1 MDIIRKFT
9 NVVIVISVLTAIKPL
24 SFFPIS
30 PVTNAYGIVC
40 SMRSSAI
47 TRLVIERHLN
57 GLQTEYELL
66 LSKYPDSGSGNITIR
81 FLIEPT
87 GEVSECTVVKTAF
100 DNEPF
105 ERSIEKRIESWVFPE
120 WDAGQCPV
128 IITIEFCEIN
138 GPLPGTAI
146 IDDIDYEHILK
157 TYGVDG
163 VHHMELENIRIKA
176 RRGMISTFDYT
187 RRGIN
192 ENDITSRL
200 KEYYRQGVYREL
212 SHTEPVKLYLK
223 YKNVE
228 RDVITLKEK
237 RDGEIGKLI
246 DKKEDILT
254 KTREM
259 ELAFDVEE
267 LGASA
272 ELTRK
277 LDLPSTRGYD
287 ALCKKIKTY
296 DLDSEELQR
305 KYDTKL
311 AEKEEALRGARL
323 EVITSCEAALYD
335 DNTEPDL
342 GYISSYV
349 LGELYTAAAEE
360 KYEAAYNEWL
370 ESWKGVPR
378 GERNPEPVPD
388 YSKAISMYEAAVNE
402 NPDGPLNDVI
412 LYNLGFCH
420 YSQGEKEVGAE
431 VFYNLTKSYPDSEL
445 ATETYFR
452 IGEFWFNTYALGHYS
467 KAIQYY
473 ENVPSSS
480 NLYDEAL
487 YKTAWARYY
496 TARYDDTETG
506 YENVIGKSVQ
516 LINSTEEGTEL
527 YDEGIGLIAVSIAGL
542 TDSHDEES
550 AANDALGI
558 FETLFEGVNQRPY
571 SAEVLHRLADVYQ
584 YDYDR
589 LDTAIILYEDLLTKY
604 PLYERAD
611 EALSSCVTAHLNNED
626 HEGAHETRKWTV
638 DDYGPN
644 SEWFNTYDDLGFKIT
659 AVESWEKAL
668 YEIACYSHMMGER
681 ELDRRKDRPKS
692 ALYYDKA
699 IERYSQYLAAFPA
712 NRKSYHVN
720 FYLGMACDEAGEREL
735 AYENYLRTALGYEDR
750 ERYEIDKWDER
761 FTKADVLF
769 RGLISLDELSADLK
783 AEKEVGESLYELALS
798 TNDIPER
805 PPAKPPV
812 KEPSPIEE
820 KIIYAC
826 DLFITE
832 YPKAPE
838 TPIVLTYLGET
849 YLSLRDYAKGR
860 SCFERVLTEYV
871 IKPDY
876 YYGYSKREYNEFYT
890 ENLIKTGYSYYY
902 EAVYFEGL
910 GDIYF
915 AGGSEYTTEVY
926 HKSLGL
932 YEEAKTV
939 YEAAYELS
947 SGYELPELTEET
959 LEFKN
964 AYRMKI
970 DELKGKIED
979 LIK

>member
-1 MDIIRKFT
+1 MDIIRKFS

-30 PVTNAYGIVC
+30 PVTNAYGIAYT
-40 SMRSSAI
+40 MRSSAI
-47 TRLVIERHLN
+47 VRLVIERHLN
-57 GLQTEYELL
+57 GIQTEYELL

-87 GEVSECTVVKTAF
+87 GEVPECTVVKTTF

-105 ERSIEKRIESWVFPE
+105 ERSIEKRIESWVFPKK
-120 WDAGQCPV
+120 DKVRCAV

-146 IDDIDYEHILK
+146 IDDIDYEHIVK
-157 TYGVDG
+157 TYGVDI
-163 VHHMELENIRIKA
+163 ELENIRIKP
-176 RRGMISTFDYT
+176 RRGMIRMFDYT

-228 RDVITLKEK
+228 RDVIALKEK

-259 ELAFDVEE
+259 ELGV
-267 LGASA
+267 SA
-272 ELTRK
+272 ELTRV
-277 LDLPSTRGYD
+277 LRLPSVRGYD
-287 ALCKKIKTY
+287 GLCKKIEKY
-296 DLDSEELQR
+296 DSDIEELKQR
-305 KYDTKL
+305 YDIKHAKKGDT
-311 AEKEEALRGARL
+311 LREARL
-323 EVITSCEAALYD
+323 EVITSCETALYD
-335 DNTEPDL
+335 NNTGPNL
-342 GYISSYV
+342 KYISTYI
-349 LGELYTAAAEE
+349 LGELYEAAAKE
-360 KYEAAYNEWL
+360 KYEAAYKEWL
-370 ESWKGVPR
+370 ESWKGTPR
-378 GERNPEPVPD
+378 GERNPEPIHD
-388 YSKAISMYEAAVNE
+388 YSKAMSTYEAALNE

-412 LYNLGFCH
+412 LYNLGYCH
-420 YSQGEKEVGAE
+420 YSQGETMVGAE
-431 VFYNLTKSYPDSEL
+431 TFYNLTQSYPDSEL
-445 ATETYFR
+445 APETYFR
-452 IGEFWFNTYALGHYS
+452 IGEFWFDSYDLDRYR
-467 KAIQYY
+467 KAIGYY

-487 YKTAWARYY
+487 YKTAWAHYYIARYY
-496 TARYDDTETG
+496 DAEPE
-506 YENVIGKSVQ
+506 YENAVDRSVK
-516 LINSTEEGTEL
+516 LIECTEEGTEL
-527 YDEGIGLIAVSIAGL
+527 YDEGIDLIAASIVGL

-584 YDYDR
+584 YDFDR
-589 LDTAIILYEDLLTKY
+589 LDTAIILYEELLTKY

-626 HEGAHETRKWTV
+626 HEGAHETRKWLV

-644 SEWFNTYDDLGFKIT
+644 SEWFNTYDDLGSKVT

-668 YEIACYSHMMGER
+668 YEIACYNHQMGER

-761 FTKADVLF
+761 LTKSDVLF
-769 RGLISLDELSADLK
+769 RGIISLDELSADLK

-860 SCFERVLTEYV
+860 SCFERVLN
-871 IKPDY
+871 DY
-876 YYGYSKREYNEFYT
+876 AVKTDKLYGYRGDNYDEFCT
-890 ENLIKTGYSYYY
+890 ENLIKTGDSYYY
-902 EAVYFEGL
+902 EAAYFEEL
-910 GDIYF
+910 GDVYYSN
-915 AGGSEYTTEVY
+915 GSEYAAEVY
-926 HKSLGL
+926 SKSLGL
-932 YEEAKTV
+932 YDEAEKV
-939 YEAAYELS
+939 YDAAYELS
-947 SGYELPELTEET
+947 SGYELPELIEET
-959 LEFKN
+959 LESKTGCGV
-964 AYRMKI
+964 KI
-970 DELKGKIED
+970 DELNDKIED